1 MSIFIDRSGSRFLL
15 TAGEMSYA
23 FEVQENS
30 RLIHLYWGA
39 KLDRADDLPSAADLQ
54 WHRHYSDRQQKASLQ
69 EYPAFYGEYYHECAI
84 KAEYADGVRGSLF
97 RFAGSRVQKKFDH
110 ELLEITL
117 EEESHPL
124 TVKLFY
130 RVWPELEL
138 IDRWSEI
145 TNHAETP
152 VALENFASA
161 VWQLPAAPNLW
172 RLTHL
177 SGHWGKEATIEH
189 IPVSTGKFTMEELS
203 MFRQW
208 GSPTPGH
215 PEVDIKRGI
224 ENTSGPLGQGH
235 TYAVGAAIAAKF
247 LKARLGDVMNQTI
260 YAYISDGGIQEEIS
274 QGAGRIAGTLGLD
287 NLIMFYDANN
297 VQLSTKVEDVDAEN
311 VAMKYEAWGW
321 KVIQING
328 NDVNEIRKALKEA
341 KAEISK
347 PTLIIGNTVMGK
359 GAVGADNSCYEN
371 KVSTHGQPLSAAGA
385 SIADTIKNL
394 GGDPEHPFAILPEV
408 AELYA
413 KRAKELEVIVAERYA
428 VKDVWAKAHPDLAAK
443 MEQWFSGKAPKIDW
457 AAIEQKANQATR
469 AASATVLGVL
479 ATHVENM
486 IVASADLSNSDKTD
500 GFLKKTHAF
509 VKGDFSGAFFQAG
522 VAELSMACICI
533 GMSLHGGV
541 IAACGTFFVFSDY
554 MKPALRMAALMEQP
568 VKFIWTHDAF
578 RVGEDGPTHE
588 PVEQEAQV
596 RLLEKLKN
604 HKGHNSMLVLRPADV
619 VETTVAWKLAM
630 ENVYTPTALILS
642 RQNITDL
649 PAKENRYQEALQAEK
664 GAYIVNED
672 ANADVILLASG
683 SEVSTL
689 VEGAA
694 LLRADGIKVRIVSV
708 PSEGL
713 FRSQSK
719 EYQESILP
727 AGSKI
732 FGLTAGLPVN
742 LEGLVGPNGK
752 VWGLESFGFSAPY
765 KVLDEKLGFTAKN
778 VYNQVKELLA

>member
-1 MSIFIDRSGSRFLL
+1 MNDIQV
-15 TAGEMSYA
+15 M
-23 FEVQENS
+23 N
-30 RLIHLYWGA
+30 
-39 KLDRADDLPSAADLQ
+39 KAADNIRILAA
-54 WHRHYSDRQQKASLQ
+54 SMVEKA
-69 EYPAFYGEYYHECAI
+69 
-84 KAEYADGVRGSLF
+84 
-97 RFAGSRVQKKFDH
+97 
-110 ELLEITL
+110 
-117 EEESHPL
+117 
-124 TVKLFY
+124 
-130 RVWPELEL
+130 
-138 IDRWSEI
+138 
-145 TNHAETP
+145 N
-152 VALENFASA
+152 
-161 VWQLPAAPNLW
+161 
-172 RLTHL
+172 
-177 SGHWGKEATIEH
+177 SGHPGGAMGGADFVNVLFSEFLIYDPKNPKWEGRDRFFLDPGHMSPMLYSVLAL
-189 IPVSTGKFTMEELS
+189 SGKFTLDELQQ
-203 MFRQW
+203 FRQW
-208 GSPTPGH
+208 GSVTPGH
-215 PEVDIKRGI
+215 PEVDVMRGI

-247 LKARLGDVMNQTI
+247 LKARLGEEVMNQTI

-443 MEQWFSGKAPKIDW
+443 MEHWFSGKAPKIDW

-694 LLRADGIKVRIVSV
+694 LLRAEGIKVRIVSV

-727 AGSKI
+727 AGSRI